1 MKKSKIFA
9 SLFIMLGFGIFV
21 SKLTGNFSL
30 DDIKNNV
37 VVAKAKVN
45 DSIVKDDIISKD
57 LTTIINGVTS
67 TIDTEG
73 DGIETNI
80 TLIDDISDFAL
91 MNGSSGHFK
100 LTKNITVPN
109 SITSLGIET
118 FDGVFNGG
126 GYTISNLKG
135 PFIKELSGTIC
146 NFVIDSPREFTGTL
160 DGITTTKTTISNTL
174 YGLTS
179 KNDYTQVAIQNFG
192 FACGKVTTGTIDNVK
207 VNNAKINT
215 NGSTEGEFASSINTT
230 GYMGFVVGHAHQ
242 NSYITNCS
250 VSNSTLVHSSA
261 YGVGGIVGYS
271 YQSYIRGCLVNN
283 MTVTGKNSLAIN
295 TMPKAFTGLLVGV
308 SFRGSL
314 NQNIIADISQ
324 TSTPYLSFLG
334 AALYYKNT
342 GVLGIRETYYDET
355 VADFSKPGFEEGY
368 EQVIQI
374 KNDPINSSNA
384 TVDTYGHVY
393 DIDESSLGYYR
404 TLAITDV
411 YRYTSTPLSSI
422 ISDYNSKVKVG
433 YYALPRNTS
442 TYGISNYVADDEK
455 ILAFNLSVSDDITYG
470 DYLKDKVTLE
480 VDTSKT
486 NFETKVIFQYK
497 FEGNS
502 TFSDLTEETIVNKM
516 AGEYRILYLK
526 NGFTTVIEGAGG
538 TFNAKPFDVNNAV
551 ININPRTYIGKE
563 QSVGLSVR
571 TPSGLNLTYTTSGT
585 TKATDVGV
593 YDVVITGNSNTTGT
607 ITKQWEIKKSTMTLS
622 SSNINQIYDGNY
634 HSIKVTAPENT
645 TLTYS
650 TDGVEYTST
659 NPSFKDVGTYTV
671 YYKGSNPNYEDG
683 SGSATITITPLGL
696 KVTWGETSLVYNGE
710 EQVPSVTLGNIKGDD
725 VVNITGMS
733 GHAINEGNNYTATI
747 LGIDNPNYQLPS
759 EPYIKFKITPII
771 IDVPSISSKEYTGEV
786 LYADVDESEGYTIE
800 GIYYG
805 THVGEYKFSLTPHA
819 NHAWTGGTKHT
830 LSYTFEITKATNEW
844 IIPPSI
850 ESWTYGQQ
858 ASELIFQTKF
868 GSPGVRYYNAETNE
882 PLLHAP
888 TEAGNY
894 IVTVTTANTNNFNSD
909 LSETLSFTIYKADP
923 TYEVPTN
930 LTAIYGNTLND
941 ITLPSDENGTW
952 SFKEDIN
959 TLLDEVKEYS
969 FTLVYTP
976 KDTNNYNTIEEEVS
990 INVLKADVTY
1000 TAPTIISELTYN
1012 GTEQALINVGSTND
1026 GTFEYKIDDG
1036 EYSSN
1041 IPTAKD
1047 AKTYTVYYR
1056 IIGDANHNNVEE
1068 QSLQVNISPLK
1079 VNIIDV
1085 TINDVHINEN
1095 GYEFDVSNVTF
1106 DVELTTNDYEVSSIT
1121 LTGNNEVGT
1130 QNVDV
1135 VINIKNT
1142 NYELISST
1150 VTSTVNINDHES
1162 NVDDGD
1168 CTTAVTCKH
1177 CDYVF
1182 KDAFLAH
1189 ESQDDD
1195 NDCTTE
1201 VKCKNCDHVVVEA
1214 RLEHESQD
1222 DDGDCTTE
1230 VKCKHCDHVVVE
1242 AHLAHESQD
1251 DDGDCT
1257 TEVKCKNCDHVVVE
1271 ARLEHESQ
1279 EDDNNCETAVT
1290 CKHCSTIVVEA
1301 KTHSLS
1307 STYTKD
1313 KDGHYTHCEN
1323 ENCEYV
1329 TSKENHISSGEAS
1342 EEAAEV
1348 CTICQYVIT
1357 PALNHTHSSKGTL
1370 LSDDTH
1376 HYYECSGCEEKLEYT
1391 PHSFTIF
1398 TKIDENSHKEAC
1410 VCGKEKIS
1418 SHTYGDWVVNKNPT
1432 ESEKGS
1438 KTKTC
1443 PCGHAIIEDIP
1454 ATGSVNPPIEPE
1466 KGLSIGAI
1474 IGIVV
1479 GSTTLL
1485 GLAICAIFWF
1495 VIKKRNF
1502 ADLIKLFKRQ

>member
-37 VVAKAKVN
+37 VVAKAEVDN
-45 DSIVKDDIISKD
+45 SRVKDDIISKD

-73 DGIETNI
+73 DGIETNV

-109 SITSLGIET
+109 SVTSLGIET
-118 FDGVFNGG
+118 FAGVFNGG

-174 YGLTS
+174 YGFIT
-179 KNDYTQVAIQNFG
+179 KNDNTQVAIQNFG

-215 NGSTEGEFASSINTT
+215 NGSTEGKFASSINTT

-283 MTVTGKNSLAIN
+283 MTVTGKNGLAIN

-342 GVLGIRETYYDET
+342 GVLGIRETHYDET

-374 KNDPINSSNA
+374 DDDPINSSNA

-433 YYALPRNTS
+433 NYALPRNTS
-442 TYGISNYVADDEK
+442 TYDISNYVADDEK
-455 ILAFNLSVSDDITYG
+455 ILAFNLSISDDITYG
-470 DYLKDKVTLE
+470 DYLQDKVTLE

-497 FEGNS
+497 FEGSS
-502 TFSDLTEETIVNKM
+502 TYSDLTEETIVNKL

-526 NGFTTVIEGAGG
+526 DGFTTVIEGAGG

-607 ITKQWEIKKSTMTLS
+607 ITKQWEIKKGTMTLS

-634 HSIKVTAPENT
+634 HSIKVTAPDNT

-683 SGSATITITPLGL
+683 SGSATITIKPLGL

-710 EQVPSVTLGNIKGDD
+710 EQIPSVTLGNIKGDD

-747 LGIDNPNYQLPS
+747 LGVDNPNYQLPS

-771 IDVPSISSKEYTGEV
+771 IDVPSISSKEYTGEI

-850 ESWTYGQQ
+850 ESWTYGQP
-858 ASELIFQTKF
+858 ASELIFQSKF

-882 PLLHAP
+882 PLQHAP

-909 LSETLSFTIYKADP
+909 LNETLSFTIYKADP

-941 ITLPSDENGTW
+941 IILPSDENGTW
-952 SFKEDIN
+952 SFKEDVN
-959 TLLDEVKEYS
+959 TLLDEVKEYT

-976 KDTNNYNTIEEEVS
+976 KDTNNYNTIEEEV
-990 INVLKADVTY
+990 IVNVLKADITY

-1085 TINDVHINEN
+1085 TINDAHINEN

-1106 DVELTTNDYEVSSIT
+1106 DAELTTNDYEVSSIT

-1135 VINIKNT
+1135 VINITNT
-1142 NYELISST
+1142 NYELVSNNI
-1150 VTSTVNINDHES
+1150 TSTVNINDHES

-1182 KDAFLAH
+1182 IEASLVHESQEDDNDCTTEVKCKHCEQVVIEARPVH

-1201 VKCKNCDHVVVEA
+1201 VKCKHCEHVVV
-1214 RLEHESQD
+1214 D
-1222 DDGDCTTE
+1222 
-1230 VKCKHCDHVVVE
+1230 
-1242 AHLAHESQD
+1242 
-1251 DDGDCT
+1251 
-1257 TEVKCKNCDHVVVE
+1257 
-1271 ARLEHESQ
+1271 
-1279 EDDNNCETAVT
+1279 
-1290 CKHCSTIVVEA
+1290 A

-1329 TSKENHISSGEAS
+1329 TSKENHVSSGEAS

-1348 CTICQYVIT
+1348 CTICEYIIT
-1357 PALNHTHSSKGTL
+1357 PALNHTHSNKGSL
-1370 LSDDTH
+1370 LSNDTH

-1398 TKIDENSHKEAC
+1398 TKIDETSHKEAC
-1410 VCGKEKIS
+1410 VCGQEKVN
-1418 SHTYGDWVVNKNPT
+1418 SHTYGDWVINKNPS
-1432 ESEKGS
+1432 ENEKGS

-1454 ATGSVNPPIEPE
+1454 ATGSTNPPKEPAN
-1466 KGLSIGAI
+1466 GLSTGAI
-1474 IGIVV
+1474 IGIVI
-1479 GSTTLL
+1479 GSITLL